1 MDAGFEIRLA
11 MIITGVF
18 LLGIT
23 MLSLSRRKMT
33 DPFALT
39 WALISV
45 ILILGGAFL
54 RPAELNRYIS
64 GMGMLMAASIG
75 FCLLFGAYFMSL
87 RVSELMRRN
96 QELSMQIS
104 LLRQT
109 VEDLE
114 EQWENASVGDEEG
127 GARNEE
133 AAVCH

>member
-64 GMGMLMAASIG
+64 GMGMLMVASIG

-114 EQWENASVGDEEG
+114 EQWENASVGDEAG